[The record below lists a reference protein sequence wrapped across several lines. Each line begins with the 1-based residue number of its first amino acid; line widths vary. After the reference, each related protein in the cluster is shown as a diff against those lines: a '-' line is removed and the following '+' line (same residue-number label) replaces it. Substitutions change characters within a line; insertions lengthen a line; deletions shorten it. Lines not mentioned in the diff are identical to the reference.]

1 MLELVE
7 GPTLQDRLA
16 PGALRIEEA
25 IPIAHQIALALE
37 AAHER
42 GVVHRDLKPANVKV
56 TPDGNVKVLDFGLAK
71 ALDPAASGV
80 SPTTSPT
87 LMNSPTLTAAGTAL
101 GVILGT
107 AAYMSPEQA
116 KGRPVD
122 KRADIWSF
130 GVVLWEMLCGRRLF
144 ERDSVPETLGAIF
157 QQEIDLA
164 ALPSATPA
172 ALRDL
177 VRRCLVRDPKLR
189 LRDIGEARI
198 VLENPGA
205 AALPAAAP
213 APSSWRRFAPW
224 AAVLLLG
231 ALWAADSMRRSGV
244 EPLPA
249 ALMVTR
255 LPLDLGEDSISLSFG
270 AGAVLSHDGRRLAW
284 VTDKQHD
291 NQILVRDLG
300 TAEARSLQGTAGA
313 RDPVFSPD
321 GEDIAYLTE
330 TGLYRVPFAGGAPV
344 RLAEVSNP
352 RGVTWTDD
360 GTLIYNRAVAEG
372 LWKMSADGG
381 VPVRLTELGTTPPE
395 RSHRWPRAVRGRR
408 QIVFLAQELGQKY
421 EEASIERLDLES
433 GRRTVLHRGGSYPR
447 LTRDDVLLYARDRGV
462 WAAPVDF
469 ADGKLEHAPVRVLD
483 EVAYSAWSGGA
494 QFDVADDGT
503 LVYSTGTSDENVEIS
518 WFDPASNRLE
528 TAFSEP
534 GFYYTPALSPD
545 GRQVA
550 LQLYSIGRSDI
561 WIFDLATGARRRLT
575 FGGADENPVW
585 SPDGRSIA
593 FSRLV
598 EGGSRHILR
607 LRADG
612 VGEPTAIAANDEQRL
627 PNSWSSNGE
636 LLFTEVSETTRVD
649 IWVAWPDEPA
659 RPPEPVLATPANES
673 QAALSPNGR
682 WLVYQSD
689 ESGANEIYAR
699 SFRATS
705 GRWQLSDAGGVQPR
719 WAVDGRSVYFW
730 NRDGLVR
737 REMSEQ
743 AGALV
748 PGAATTHRIERPIL
762 GTDDSGFAVAADGRV
777 LVFPLVGG
785 GERARSML
793 VLGWGS
799 ELERRLGQGR

>member
-1 MLELVE
+1 
-7 GPTLQDRLA
+7 
-16 PGALRIEEA
+16 
-25 IPIAHQIALALE
+25 
-37 AAHER
+37 
-42 GVVHRDLKPANVKV
+42 
-56 TPDGNVKVLDFGLAK
+56 
-71 ALDPAASGV
+71 
-80 SPTTSPT
+80 
-87 LMNSPTLTAAGTAL
+87 MNSPTLTAAGTAL

-116 KGRPVD
+116 KGRSVD

-164 ALPSATPA
+164 AMADATPA
-172 ALRDL
+172 ALREL
-177 VRRCLVRDPKLR
+177 VRRCLQRDPKLR

-213 APSSWRRFAPW
+213 PASTWRRFAPW

-231 ALWAADSMRRSGV
+231 GLWVADSMRRSQV
-244 EPLPA
+244 EPAAPA
-249 ALMVTR
+249 VTR
-255 LPLDLGEDSISLSFG
+255 LPLDLGEGSISLSFG
-270 AGAVLSHDGRRLAW
+270 AGAVLSHDGRRLTW

-291 NQILVRDLG
+291 NQLLVRDLDI
-300 TAEARSLQGTAGA
+300 AEARSLQGTAGA

-344 RLAEVSNP
+344 RMAEVSNP

-360 GTLIYNRAVAEG
+360 GTLIYNRAVDDG
-372 LWKMSADGG
+372 LWEVSAGG
-381 VPVRLTELGTTPPE
+381 GAPERLTELGTTPPE
-395 RSHRWPRAVRGRR
+395 RSHRWPRALRGRR

-447 LTRDDVLLYARDRGV
+447 LTRGDVLLYARDRAL
-462 WAAPVDF
+462 WAAPVN
-469 ADGKLEHAPVRVLD
+469 LEAGNLERAPVRVLD
-483 EVAYSAWSGGA
+483 EIAYSAWSGGA
-494 QFDVADDGT
+494 HFDVADDGT
-503 LVYSTGTSDENVEIS
+503 LVYSTGTSDENVEIA
-518 WFDPASNRLE
+518 WFDPASSGLE
-528 TAFSEP
+528 TVISEP

-550 LQLYSIGRSDI
+550 LQVYSIGRSDL
-561 WIFDLATGARRRLT
+561 WIFDLVTRGRRRLT
-575 FGGADENPVW
+575 FGGTDENPVW

-593 FSRLV
+593 FSRLA

-612 VGEPTAIAANDEQRL
+612 VGEPTPIAASEAQRL
-627 PNSWSSNGE
+627 PNSWSSDGA
-636 LLFTEVSETTRVD
+636 LLFTEVSGKTRAD
-649 IWVAWPDEPA
+649 TWVAWPDEPA
-659 RPPEPVLATPANES
+659 RPPEPVLATAANES

-689 ESGANEIYAR
+689 ESGTNEIYAR
-699 SFRATS
+699 SFPDTS
-705 GRWQLSDAGGVQPR
+705 GRWQLSDAGGVEPH

-730 NRDGLVR
+730 TRDGLVR

-762 GTDDSGFAVAADGRV
+762 GADDSGFAVAADGRV

-785 GERARSML
+785 GNRARSML
-793 VLGWGS
+793 VLGWGA
-799 ELERRLGQGR
+799 ELERRLGVAK